1 MQYKFLN
8 IFLEKSELLNQAK
21 KPINPFLLENNAEQ
35 IEKIYKF
42 YQSNVNLL
50 YINGFLGTGKA
61 EIVDYST
68 AFLAPETIV
77 MKYNCFSSTILD
89 DVLLSFYSDFKKLSS
104 QNIIS
109 EPKVKTENFTQ
120 KINSY
125 FAQIERS
132 FVIILDSFEAVLE
145 ENRPEI
151 LDFIFHLNAMQ
162 KVKVIIIGRTFDS
175 KYFKDRQIERVTTG
189 TLEREIFDKYIK
201 SEKIKT
207 TNDMLEEFYKCS
219 RGYYFYT
226 MLSVKLM
233 KNENL
238 SLFDYLMKH
247 KNSYLPFHKFLEKQ
261 ALALVPS
268 SERNLFWLLAL
279 IRHPLSRELLVK
291 LDLYNEEKINFF
303 IEKSIIFTSGNQF
316 YAPDYLREEVDESA
330 LTSILHRIHRYIIDL
345 YSSQLPLKPLERDI
359 CVSRQTM
366 RKEIEY
372 HKLFLPKTPKNIES
386 ANVDINYL
394 SYSKVFD
401 YTEDKLGGEKK
412 DKSAEL
418 PSYAP
423 VDLTQRKNI
432 NIPLENLPY
441 QAKPETQRTKEIE
454 ENLTLK
460 ETLESAKR
468 AEIRYDFARVV
479 DLYKEALTMKNDPEY
494 QTFLPMIY
502 ARLAYAYRK
511 IAKLENA
518 LKYYELALAIHENAK
533 DFTKAN
539 YLKFSVAKLYYETY
553 KIEKA
558 KELFAQ
564 IVESKDCPTALKV
577 KSYLQLAN
585 VEENLSDAQNAL
597 QHYRLAIKHADETIN
612 EEILSELYFKYALA
626 MDDKHDAQTAIEYYN
641 KCIQLD
647 EDPQINKF
655 LSPAYSNIATL
666 YLEKNDTENAIKNYE
681 KAYQIDKSNAN
692 VEGTYYSASKLAS
705 ILQRKQPEKA
715 LEYFNIAL
723 DYAKS
728 TKDIFYIVSA
738 TLAIGD
744 FHYDKNQNETAL
756 KHYFNALD
764 LAKNSFGQENI
775 NKIKIRINDI
785 KFKIG
790 VERFEELSNIINGND
805 RDHE

>member
-21 KPINPFLLENNAEQ
+21 KAINPFLLENNAEQ
-35 IEKIYKF
+35 IEKIYNF
-42 YQSNVNLL
+42 YKSNINLL
-50 YINGFLGTGKA
+50 YVNGFLGTGKA

-77 MKYNCFSSTILD
+77 LKYNCFSSTVLD
-89 DVLLSFYSDFKKLSS
+89 DVLLSFYSDFKRLSA

-125 FAQIERS
+125 FSQIERA
-132 FVIILDSFEAVLE
+132 FIVILDSFEAILE
-145 ENRPEI
+145 ENRHEI

-175 KYFKDRQIERVTTG
+175 KYFKNSLIERVTT
-189 TLEREIFDKYIK
+189 TALDREIFDRYIK
-201 SEKIKT
+201 SEKIKAS
-207 TNDMLEEFYKCS
+207 NDMLEEFYKCS

-268 SERNLFWLLAL
+268 SERDLFWLLAL
-279 IRHPLSRELLVK
+279 IRHPLSRDLLVK

-303 IEKSIIFTSGNQF
+303 IENSIIFTSGNRL

-330 LTSILHRIHRYIIDL
+330 LTNILHRIHRYIIDL
-345 YSSQLPLKPLERDI
+345 YSTQLPLKPLQRDI

-372 HKLFLPKTPKNIES
+372 HKLFLPKTPKNIE
-386 ANVDINYL
+386 NVPVDISYL
-394 SYSKVFD
+394 SYSKVF
-401 YTEDKLGGEKK
+401 
-412 DKSAEL
+412 EL
-418 PSYAP
+418 PEDRPAAENKEKTTELPNYAP

-432 NIPLENLPY
+432 HIPLENLPF
-441 QAKPETQRTKEIE
+441 QAKTETHTVKTED

-460 ETLESAKR
+460 EILESAKK
-468 AEIRYDFARVV
+468 AEIRYDFARVI
-479 DLYKEALTMKNDPEY
+479 DLYKDALLMKNDKEF
-494 QTFLPMIY
+494 QAHLPMIY
-502 ARLAYAYRK
+502 ARIAYAYRK

-518 LKYYELALAIHENAK
+518 LKYYELALGIYENAQ
-533 DFTKAN
+533 DFIKAN
-539 YLKFSVAKLYYETY
+539 YLKFSIAKIYYETY

-558 KELFAQ
+558 KELLTE
-564 IVESKDCPTALKV
+564 IVHSKDSPAVLKV

-585 VEENLSDAQNAL
+585 LEENLSEPQNAL
-597 QHYRLAIKHADETIN
+597 QYYRFAVDNSDETMH

-626 MDDKHDAQTAIEYYN
+626 MDDKHDTQTAIEFYN

-647 EDPQINKF
+647 ENPQINKF
-655 LSPAYSNIATL
+655 LSPAYSNIAML
-666 YLEKNDTENAIKNYE
+666 YLERSDTENAIKNYE
-681 KAYQIDKSNAN
+681 KAYHIDKSNAN
-692 VEGTYYSASKLAS
+692 VEGTYYSAAKLAN

-723 DYAKS
+723 DCAKLI
-728 TKDIFYIVSA
+728 KDVFYIVSA
-738 TLAIGD
+738 TLAVGD
-744 FHYDKNQNETAL
+744 FHYDKNQNELAL
-756 KHYFNALD
+756 KHYLDALD
-764 LAKNSFGQENI
+764 LAKNSFSQENI
-775 NKIKIRINDI
+775 NKIKVRINDI
-785 KFKIG
+785 KFKLG
-790 VERFEELSNIINGND
+790 VERFNELAEIIKS
-805 RDHE
+805 EIET

>member
-1 MQYKFLN
+1 MRYKFLN

-21 KPINPFLLENNAEQ
+21 KVMNPFLLENNAVQ
-35 IEKIYKF
+35 IEKIYNF
-42 YQSNVNLL
+42 YNSNINLL
-50 YINGFLGTGKA
+50 YVNGFLGTGKV
-61 EIVDYST
+61 EMVDCST
-68 AFLAPETIV
+68 AFLAPETIIL
-77 MKYNCFSSTILD
+77 KYNCFSSTILD
-89 DVLLSFYSDFKKLSS
+89 DVLLSFYTDFKKLSN

-125 FAQIERS
+125 FSQIERA
-132 FVIILDSFEAVLE
+132 FVIILDSFEAILE
-145 ENRPEI
+145 ENRQEI
-151 LDFIFHLNAMQ
+151 LDFIFHLNTMQ

-175 KYFKDRQIERVTTG
+175 KYFKNTQIERVTTSA
-189 TLEREIFDKYIK
+189 LEKEIFDKYIK
-201 SEKIKT
+201 SEKIKASGE
-207 TNDMLEEFYKCS
+207 MLEEFYKCT

-226 MLSVKLM
+226 VLSVKLM
-233 KNENL
+233 KNGNL

-279 IRHPLSRELLVK
+279 IRHPLNKDLLVK

-303 IEKSIIFTSGNQF
+303 IESFIIFQEDSKF

-345 YSSQLPLKPLERDI
+345 YSTQLPMKPLERDI

-372 HKLFLPKTPKNIES
+372 HKLFLPKTPKNIENI
-386 ANVDINYL
+386 NVDINYL
-394 SYSKVFD
+394 SYSKVFE
-401 YTEDKLGGEKK
+401 YTEDKLAAEKK
-412 DKSAEL
+412 EKNAEL
-418 PSYAP
+418 PAYVP
-423 VDLTQRKNI
+423 IDLTQRKNI
-432 NIPLENLPY
+432 SIPLENLPF
-441 QAKPETQRTKEIE
+441 QAKAQTHKINEEE
-454 ENLTLK
+454 ENITLK
-460 ETLESAKR
+460 EILDSARR
-468 AEIRYDFARVV
+468 AEIKYDYARVI
-479 DLYKEALTMKNDPEY
+479 DLYKDALLMKNDREY
-494 QTFLPMIY
+494 GIHLPMIY

-511 IAKLENA
+511 IAKHENA
-518 LKYYELALAIHENAK
+518 LKYYELALGLYENAH
-533 DFTKAN
+533 DFVKAN
-539 YLKFSVAKLYYETY
+539 YLKFSVAKIYYETY

-558 KELFAQ
+558 KEIFSEIAQ
-564 IVESKDCPTALKV
+564 SKETPAVLAV

-585 VEENLSDAQNAL
+585 LEENLSDAQNAFKYY
-597 QHYRLAIKHADETIN
+597 QLAIDHSDETMS

-626 MDDKHDAQTAIEYYN
+626 MDDKHDTQRAIEFYN
-641 KCIQLD
+641 KCIGLD

-681 KAYQIDKSNAN
+681 KAYLIDKRNAN
-692 VEGTYYSASKLAS
+692 VEGTYYSSSKLAT

-715 LEYFNIAL
+715 LEYFNTAL
-723 DYAKS
+723 ECSKL
-728 TKDIFYIVSA
+728 TKDVFYIVSA

-744 FHYDKNQNETAL
+744 FHYDKNQNEIAL
-756 KHYFNALD
+756 KHYLNALD
-764 LAKNSFGQENI
+764 LAKNSFSQENI
-775 NKIKIRINDI
+775 NKIKVRINDI

-790 VERFEELSNIINGND
+790 AEKFDELTEIINEGK
-805 RDHE
+805 R